1 MKSTFYSN
9 MATVALTMWLG
20 VAAGTANAGVLSMS
34 TPWEGNASEGY
45 TAYFG
50 RADIEATFD
59 DWLTFSIPAD
69 SSGNGKAN
77 VIGLAGENITF
88 TKFTLTES
96 NIGTVSGAT
105 GGSTSALTFN
115 GGAAPGRYKL
125 NVAGTRTGTYGSYA
139 GNIGIAPVNVSAI
152 PEPETYAMML
162 AGLGLLGFSARR
174 RINNV

>member
-20 VAAGTANAGVLSMS
+20 VAAGTANAGMLSMS
-34 TPWEGNASEGY
+34 APWEGSASAGY

-50 RADIEATFD
+50 HAGVGATFD

-77 VIGLAGENITF
+77 VIGLAGVDVTF
-88 TKFTLTES
+88 TKFTLTEA
-96 NIGTVSGAT
+96 NIGTVSGLT
-105 GGSTSALTFN
+105 GTSTSSLSFT
-115 GGAAPGRYKL
+115 GGAAPGSYQL
-125 NVAGTRTGTYGSYA
+125 NVAGTSTGTSGSYA
-139 GNIGIAPVNVSAI
+139 GNIGLKTVNVSAI

>member
-20 VAAGTANAGVLSMS
+20 VAAGSANAGMLSMS
-34 TPWEGNASEGY
+34 TPWEGSASEGY

-50 RADIEATFD
+50 NANVGATFD
-59 DWLTFSIPAD
+59 DYLKFSIPAD
-69 SSGNGKAN
+69 SSGNGQAN

-88 TKFTLTES
+88 TEFSLTES
-96 NIGTVSGAT
+96 NIGTINGAT
-105 GGSTSALTFN
+105 GGSTSSLIFN
-115 GGAAPGRYKL
+115 GGAAPGSYTLK
-125 NVAGTRTGTYGSYA
+125 VAGTRTGTYGSYA

-174 RINNV
+174 RNNNV

>member
-9 MATVALTMWLG
+9 LATVALTMWLG
-20 VAAGTANAGVLSMS
+20 VAAGTANAGMLSMS
-34 TPWEGNASEGY
+34 TPWEGSASSGY

-50 RADIEATFD
+50 NASVDATFD

-69 SSGNGKAN
+69 SSGNGKSN
-77 VIGLAGENITF
+77 VIGLAGENISF
-88 TKFTLTES
+88 TAFTLTES

-105 GGSTSALTFN
+105 GGSTSSLSFY
-115 GGAAPGRYKL
+115 GGAAPSSYKL

-139 GNIGIAPVNVSAI
+139 GNIGIAPI